1 MDSASDSDNRDSR
14 KWPKVVR
21 PFPRPSFSGGL
32 NTTRGASAS
41 SNDSVSRQPRSR
53 TPSTS
58 TGRSRDDSPSS
69 TQRSVFLPGATI
81 TESPLSSPILMDGQ
95 TSFSPTPS
103 PTSSRGPLSRSRP
116 VMKSS
121 LLSNGSSSAS
131 DLLVTDESFSQS
143 RRRWDDLRRHF
154 LPAHSS
160 AREGSVQS
168 PTAPVPAPASDL
180 PQRPSTPKQFRMP
193 KFGFR
198 QVVEQVRGSVVVQN
212 RRFADDI
219 LSASRAMR
227 AIEPRAQRRERE
239 GTLATMATSFN
250 MSFMGS
256 NASLGMGGIST
267 PNYVPQSRSRLR
279 RPPSMQS
286 EISYSSIA
294 TNTATTTSL
303 HALISQ
309 HASIPSDQLQFVK
322 FLPHENEVLSALLV
336 PFMAPRSEAVH
347 NETLQAMETFEITV
361 KTWRAASDEA
371 SPIIFCSSVPSLIT
385 ILGSRTSSGAAF
397 GVAKLRV

>member
-14 KWPKVVR
+14 KWPQVVR
-21 PFPRPSFSGGL
+21 PHPRRLFSGGL
-32 NTTRGASAS
+32 NTTRGVSAS
-41 SNDSVSRQPRSR
+41 SNESISRQPRSR

-58 TGRSRDDSPSS
+58 TERSRDDSPSS

-81 TESPLSSPILMDGQ
+81 TESPLSSPILSD
-95 TSFSPTPS
+95 PTPS

-131 DLLVTDESFSQS
+131 DLLVTDESSSQS

-154 LPAHSS
+154 LAPHPS
-160 AREGSVQS
+160 ARVTSVQS
-168 PTAPVPAPASDL
+168 PTAPASDL

-212 RRFADDI
+212 RKFADDI

-227 AIEPRAQRRERE
+227 AIEPKVQRRERE

-267 PNYVPQSRSRLR
+267 PNYVPQSRGRLR

-286 EISYSSIA
+286 EVSYSSIA
-294 TNTATTTSL
+294 TTTTTTTSL

-309 HASIPSDQLQFVK
+309 HASIPSNQLQFVR

-347 NETLQAMETFEITV
+347 NESLQAMETFEIAV

-371 SPIIFCSSVPSLIT
+371 SPIIFVHRCRL
-385 ILGSRTSSGAAF
+385 
-397 GVAKLRV
+397 